1 MDEIQ
6 IIIYD
11 KAGGEGKKYF
21 SQTDTISKM
30 KVYDSISREYSDD
43 KIKRICIQYPPIEV
57 STLDKGKIIEP
68 IDLVVIDDSD
78 DDSDKLSKLKEE
90 LGKCDGRSGYCKL

>member
-1 MDEIQ
+1 MWYNSIMDEIQ

-21 SQTDTISKM
+21 SPTDAISKM
-30 KVYDSISREYSDD
+30 EVYDSISQEYSND
-43 KIKRICIQYPPIEV
+43 KIEKICIKFDPIKID
-57 STLDKGKIIEP
+57 TLDRGKVVKP
-68 IDLVVIDDSD
+68 IDSVVIDDSD

-90 LGKCDGRSGYCKL
+90 LGKYYG